1 MYTMYDDALVEITER
16 SLIIKNCYLPG
27 LSKQIPVREIVSIQV
42 LEPTLWSGKW
52 RFWGTSTFKIWFA
65 MDFNRA
71 GRNAIFL
78 VNFNAAWFPIG
89 FTVESSADFI
99 RILEERKIPIEYN

>member
-1 MYTMYDDALVEITER
+1 MYTMYNDALVEITDR

-27 LSKQIPVREIVSIQV
+27 LSKQIPLREILSIQV

-52 RFWGTSTFKIWFA
+52 RFWGTSTFQIWFA

-71 GRNAIFL
+71 RRDAIFL
-78 VNFNAAWFPIG
+78 VKFNASWFPIG

-99 RILEERKIPIEYN
+99 RILEERKIPIEFS

>member
-1 MYTMYDDALVEITER
+1 MYTLYNDALVEITER

-27 LSKQIPVREIVSIQV
+27 LSKKIPVGEIVSIQV

-52 RFWGTSTFKIWFA
+52 RFWGTSTFQTWFA

-71 GRNAIFL
+71 GRDAIFL
-78 VNFNAAWFPIG
+78 VNFNAGWFQIG

-99 RILEERKIPIEYN
+99 RILEERKIRIEYN

>member
-1 MYTMYDDALVEITER
+1 MYTMYNDALVEITER

-27 LSKQIPVREIVSIQV
+27 LSKHIPLREIVSVQV

-52 RFWGTSTFKIWFA
+52 RFWGTSTFQTWFA
-65 MDFNRA
+65 MDFSRA
-71 GRNAIFL
+71 ERDAIFL
-78 VNFNAAWFPIG
+78 VKFIAGWFPIG
-89 FTVESSADFI
+89 FTVESSAEFI